1 MQMELRNEGPEELL
15 KNQDSSELHSPVNL
29 HLKQLRVKYLYPDD
43 IAATCIEAK
52 TRTNLPEMIR
62 GVFVLVLN
70 VRLIESGTKN
80 CYTGGE
86 ASRKLN

>member
-15 KNQDSSELHSPVNL
+15 KNQDSSELHSPVNI

-52 TRTNLPEMIR
+52 TRTNLPEMILR
-62 GVFVLVLN
+62 ISSREDEEPNERSLCFGVKCSVD
-70 VRLIESGTKN
+70 
-80 CYTGGE
+80 
-86 ASRKLN
+86 